1 MKATFTGKPIN
12 IRRPRAWD
20 NNSGS
25 SDMVDIELD
34 MTGAVDGANT
44 AAKTAHFRGTLQI
57 KQLVADKLA
66 FGSSFTI
73 TIDDGITHAILEPRK
88 SEPKIKVEL
97 DPRDFI
103 PLIPGITATDLFE
116 TPMPI
121 PSTSTMGMAFDAGV
135 D

>member
-1 MKATFTGKPIN
+1 MKATFVGKPTN

-34 MTGAVDGANT
+34 MDGAVEGGNT
-44 AAKTAHFRGTLQI
+44 AAKPAHFRGTFQI
-57 KQLVADKLA
+57 KQLVADKLT

-73 TIDDGITHAILEPRK
+73 TIDDGITHAVLEPRK
-88 SEPKIKVEL
+88 PEPKIKVEL
-97 DPRDFI
+97 DPRD
-103 PLIPGITATDLFE
+103 LIPMIQGITATDLFE
-116 TPMPI
+116 TPMSM
-121 PSTSTMGMAFDAGV
+121 PSTTSMAFNAGE